1 MNYLSSTV
9 SGMIHSSVT
18 ALKHTWGQSLI
29 LDLSF
34 KQQQQKPPTSSA
46 SPKP

>member
-1 MNYLSSTV
+1 MHYLSSTV
-9 SGMIHSSVT
+9 SGKIHSSVT

-34 KQQQQKPPTSSA
+34 KQQQKPPTSSA